1 MRRAESLIFRI
12 DYQARRRLLFP
23 LEDLMR
29 PIILLLAGAA
39 IFAVP
44 CVYDP
49 SSNEP
54 SALASLAVLW
64 GGSGLN
70 RAPN

>member
-1 MRRAESLIFRI
+1 
-12 DYQARRRLLFP
+12 
-23 LEDLMR
+23 MR

-39 IFAVP
+39 IFAAP
-44 CVYDP
+44 CVYDT

-64 GGSGLN
+64 GGSGPN
-70 RAPN
+70 RASN

>member
-1 MRRAESLIFRI
+1 MRA
-12 DYQARRRLLFP
+12 
-23 LEDLMR
+23 
-29 PIILLLAGAA
+29 IILLLAGAA
-39 IFAVP
+39 IFAAP

-64 GGSGLN
+64 GGSGPN

>member
-1 MRRAESLIFRI
+1 
-12 DYQARRRLLFP
+12 
-23 LEDLMR
+23 MR

-39 IFAVP
+39 IFAAP

-54 SALASLAVLW
+54 SALASIAVLW
-64 GGSGLN
+64 GGSGSN
-70 RAPN
+70 GASR